1 MSREDTSPVGQDVTG
16 REAPPSRGRRL
27 WTLSKLLLGVLLVG
41 FGCWRLWVWAFGPDE
56 ALFFAYKVKA
66 TSAAEQARFMMDYDR
81 RLRELNRN
89 PEEAAGRADELR
101 QELERELEAQVKR
114 DGERYRGERRMELFL
129 VAFCL
134 ALGPGLVWS
143 GNGALWRTRAASAV
157 PGPAPGRGGG

>member
-101 QELERELEAQVKR
+101 QELERELEAQAKR

-143 GNGALWRTRAASAV
+143 GSGVLWRARAASAQ
-157 PGPAPGRGGG
+157 PGAAPGRGGG